1 MPQRPTDRRIA
12 LVLQGGG
19 ALGAYQIGVYQA
31 LHEHGFDPDWVAGT
45 SIGAINGAIIAGNPA
60 ETRGPMLD
68 KFWTMLSRADPLDP
82 AKLPDLARQIYG
94 TWSAYAAIWTG
105 ERHFFTPRAFPPVA
119 PVASAET
126 ASYYDT
132 APLKGL
138 LESVIDFDLL
148 NTGTVRFSLGM
159 VHVKSGRLR
168 YFDNRFQRIG
178 VEHIMASGALPP
190 GFPAVEVDGELWWD
204 GGVYSN
210 TPLEVVLDD
219 YPRHDTLCFMVDL
232 FNAVGKEPRSIP
244 EVMARQKDIQYATR
258 SDHDIE
264 DYAKIHTLR
273 RAVQALHERLNHEQR
288 ANPDIRA
295 LAALGCHTTMQIV
308 HLIYPEASWG
318 ELSTKDVDFSRAR
331 LAERRALGYR
341 DGSRAMTAA
350 PWEKPVPRHTGV
362 VLYEIAGTD

>member
-168 YFDNRFQRIG
+168 YFDNRVQRIG

-244 EVMARQKDIQYATR
+244 EVMALQKDNHYATR
-258 SDHDIE
+258 
-264 DYAKIHTLR
+264 
-273 RAVQALHERLNHEQR
+273 
-288 ANPDIRA
+288 
-295 LAALGCHTTMQIV
+295 
-308 HLIYPEASWG
+308 
-318 ELSTKDVDFSRAR
+318 
-331 LAERRALGYR
+331 
-341 DGSRAMTAA
+341 
-350 PWEKPVPRHTGV
+350 
-362 VLYEIAGTD
+362 